1 MTVLEF
7 NYQIS
12 IFQDKLTGFA
22 GSLTGNSEDA
32 KDLYQETVLKALRY
46 KDKFNAQ
53 TNLKA
58 WMYTIM
64 KNTFINDYRR
74 RKMSKTFLDDSV
86 NEYVLNGVKA
96 NGESATSQ
104 INAEDILNKVNGLD
118 EDLKIPFL
126 KYYEGYKYKEISEEL
141 DLPIGT
147 VKSRIF
153 LARKKLMGQLSEYRN
168 A

>member
-12 IFQDKLTGFA
+12 IFQDKLRAFA
-22 GSLTGNSEDA
+22 ISLTNNFDDA
-32 KDLYQETVLKALRY
+32 QDLYQETVLKALRY

-74 RKMSKTFLDDSV
+74 RKMSKTFFDDST

-96 NGESATSQ
+96 TTESAISRLNTQGIMEKITS
-104 INAEDILNKVNGLD
+104 LD

-126 KYYEGYKYKEISEEL
+126 KYYEGFKYKEISESL
-141 DLPIGT
+141 NLPIGT

-153 LARKKLMGQLSEYRN
+153 LARKKLMGQLSEYSN
-168 A
+168 G

>member
-12 IFQDKLTGFA
+12 IFQDKLRAFA
-22 GSLTGNSEDA
+22 GSLTNNSDDA
-32 KDLYQETVLKALRY
+32 QDLYQETVLKALRY
-46 KDKFNAQ
+46 KEKFNAQ

-74 RKMSKTFLDDSV
+74 RKMSKTFLDDSP
-86 NEYVLNGVKA
+86 NEYVLNGVKT
-96 NGESATSQ
+96 NEVSAISQ
-104 INAEDILNKVNGLD
+104 LNTEEILNKINSLED
-118 EDLKIPFL
+118 EFKIPFM
-126 KYYEGYKYKEISEEL
+126 KYYEGFKYKEISEEL

-153 LARKKLMGQLSEYRN
+153 LARKKLMGQLSEYHN
-168 A
+168 G

>member
-1 MTVLEF
+1 MTVIEF
-7 NYQIS
+7 NYQIT
-12 IFQDKLTGFA
+12 IFQDKLRSFA
-22 GSLTGNSEDA
+22 RSLTGDMEDA
-32 KDLYQETVLKALRY
+32 QDLYQETVLKALRY

-74 RKMSKTFLDDSV
+74 RKMSKTFLDDSPS
-86 NEYVLNGVKA
+86 EYILNGVKS
-96 NGESATSQ
+96 NDESALSQ
-104 INAEDILNKVNGLD
+104 LNASEILEKINNLD
-118 EDLKIPFL
+118 DDFKIPFM
-126 KYYEGYKYKEISEEL
+126 KYYEGFKYKEISEEL

-153 LARKKLMGQLSEYRN
+153 LARKKLMEQLSEYHN
-168 A
+168 G